1 MVKLSKAA
9 TPQVSGLRKSD
20 QKLRP
25 ILSSLK
31 VSTAIA
37 TAALGISASPL
48 LAQSTLG
55 SNAFWEDD
63 RWHVSGGRFCVL
75 EPKPLVSGGLSY
87 EAIGEVERFGKP
99 GETLPADSILMFR
112 ADPQVMPE
120 DQSQQVIFKFDEM
133 SFLGQRHKST
143 YAPALTG
150 EKVEEAFK
158 AARTL
163 SIYHGTKV
171 IAEFSLRG
179 SSKAMDMLRQC
190 TRTKPDPSAIPIAVQ
205 PTIPPIERP
214 IVPEPNLKALLP
226 ANRPPSPIRPDL
238 WFMPE
243 DIGIRE
249 DFTGSTTIGVLMNVS
264 PKGKAVECEV
274 LEPSDHPGINEETCS
289 LIEAYARF
297 DPATNSEGELIFSRY
312 STKVTFKAP

>member
-1 MVKLSKAA
+1 MALRAPCGIAA
-9 TPQVSGLRKSD
+9 MAVGL
-20 QKLRP
+20 L
-25 ILSSLK
+25 
-31 VSTAIA
+31 
-37 TAALGISASPL
+37 ASPL
-48 LAQSTLG
+48 LAQTAPQPE
-55 SNAFWEDD
+55 AFWEDD
-63 RWHVSGGRFCVL
+63 RWHVSGAGFCVL
-75 EPKPLVSGGLSY
+75 EPKPLVPKGLDY
-87 EAIGEVERFGKP
+87 EAVGETERFGKP
-99 GETLPADSILMFR
+99 GEMWPADSMLMFR
-112 ADPQVMPE
+112 ADPETLSE
-120 DQSQQVIFKFDEM
+120 DPSQQVVFKFDEM

-163 SIYHGTKV
+163 TIYHGTNV
-171 IAEFSLRG
+171 IAEFSLQG
-179 SSKAMDMLRQC
+179 SSKAMDNLRQC
-190 TRTKPDPSAIPIAVQ
+190 TKTKPDPSAIPISVQ

-214 IVPEPNLKALLP
+214 IVPDPNLKAPLP

-238 WFMPE
+238 WFIPE

-264 PKGKAVECEV
+264 PKGKVVGCEV

-297 DPATNSEGELIFSRY
+297 DPATNTEGELIFSRY
-312 STKVTFKAP
+312 STKVTFKAF